1 MVIDSSA
8 QARPVLQG
16 DPVADALRQRYIDS
30 FTAKA
35 MEIEIAIGELQDRT
49 AALKILRGLAH
60 KLSGSAGLY
69 GFDELGGCARDLVH
83 AIDGGSPMA
92 AVKRLGNSLVARLR
106 LLATTA
112 S

>member
-1 MVIDSSA
+1 VSN
-8 QARPVLQG
+8 
-16 DPVADALRQRYIDS
+16 DPVADALRQRYIES
-30 FTAKA
+30 FQTKA
-35 MEIEIAIGELQDRT
+35 MELEIAIGELQDRA
-49 AALKILRGLAH
+49 AALKNLRGLAH
-60 KLSGSAGLY
+60 KLSGSAGMY

-106 LLATTA
+106 LLAATA

>member
-1 MVIDSSA
+1 MAIVSSA

-30 FTAKA
+30 FPAKA
-35 MEIEIAIGELQDRT
+35 IEIEISIGELQDRA
-49 AALKILRGLAH
+49 AALKNLRGLAH

-69 GFDELGGCARDLVH
+69 GFDELGACARDLVH

>member
-1 MVIDSSA
+1 MAIVLSA
-8 QARPVLQG
+8 PVKAMLQG

-35 MEIEIAIGELQDRT
+35 MEIEIAIGELQDRA